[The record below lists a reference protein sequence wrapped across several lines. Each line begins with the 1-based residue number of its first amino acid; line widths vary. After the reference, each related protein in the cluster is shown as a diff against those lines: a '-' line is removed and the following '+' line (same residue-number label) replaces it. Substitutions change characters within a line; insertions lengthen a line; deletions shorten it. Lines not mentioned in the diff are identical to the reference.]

1 MDSLANRYAY
11 ALWSLAE
18 EENLVSLYQEKVQ
31 SVYDILKANPEYLRI
46 LSSHFLK
53 QEEKHQLVEEA
64 FADLECPYIVSFIHV
79 IMDHHRIHEIFPIL
93 REFHSL
99 CNDSRGIQE
108 GIVYSVIPLSAKQM
122 EAITKAI
129 SQKMQQQVEFKNQI
143 DERLIGGIKVVVH
156 DHIFDG
162 SILHKITSL
171 KQNLL
176 QGKAE
181 HPHGNESK

>member
-18 EENLVSLYQEKVQ
+18 EENLVAEYQEKVQ
-31 SVYDILKANPEYLRI
+31 KVYEILKANPDYLRI
-46 LSSHFLK
+46 LSSQFLK
-53 QEEKHQLVEEA
+53 QEEKHQMVEEA
-64 FADLECPYIVSFIHV
+64 FASLACPHIVSFIEV
-79 IMDHHRIHEIFPIL
+79 IMDHHRVHEIFPIL
-93 REFHSL
+93 QAFHSL

-108 GIVYSVIPLSAKQM
+108 GIVYSVIALSPEQM

-129 SQKMQQQVEFKNQI
+129 SKKMHRQVELKNEI

-162 SILHKITSL
+162 SIQHKVTSL

-176 QGKAE
+176 QGKAG
-181 HPHGNESK
+181 HLHGNESK